1 MFDDACSP
9 SRVIEL
15 ANLMGNTYV
24 IGLSSHWRKL
34 ERESSRDIF
43 LHNFLEPKTS
53 REIRRNIYEKCQQYL
68 SIAACRNKSGEEM
81 VGIELC
87 EHRRIVNMSKKD
99 GEAYLR
105 SQNGIP
111 PEKQSYAIRPEDF
124 DASSGHDISV
134 FLRQNANLE
143 CRSKALQ
150 DLCKEILITDPTTK
164 IVVFCDGRIA
174 AGLAAADALK
184 CIGCTFLARDD
195 SVQQKNKKIA
205 WYQHAD
211 VTEEDKNR
219 PRILVLNFEH
229 AAGLNLQAECY
240 NLILFTPLYI
250 GVGGSTDDPVW
261 DASTELQ
268 VSYFSFKNRSVMT
281 FIL

>member
-1 MFDDACSP
+1 
-9 SRVIEL
+9 
-15 ANLMGNTYV
+15 MGNTYV

-81 VGIELC
+81 AGIELC

-99 GEAYLR
+99 GEAYLK

-143 CRSKALQ
+143 CRSMSLR
-150 DLCKEILITDPTTK
+150 DLCQESLSKD
-164 IVVFCDGRIA
+164 
-174 AGLAAADALK
+174 
-184 CIGCTFLARDD
+184 
-195 SVQQKNKKIA
+195 QQKNKKIA

-211 VTEEDKNR
+211 VTEEDKKR

-229 AAGLNLQAECY
+229 AAGLNLQSECY

-268 VSYFSFKNRSVMT
+268 VR
-281 FIL
+281 